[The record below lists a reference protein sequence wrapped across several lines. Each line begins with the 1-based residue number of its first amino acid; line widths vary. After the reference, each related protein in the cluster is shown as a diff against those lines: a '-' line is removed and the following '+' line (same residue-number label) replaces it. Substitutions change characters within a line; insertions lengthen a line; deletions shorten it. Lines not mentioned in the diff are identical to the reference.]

1 MDVIDEIG
9 KVLDIEIDAL
19 QSVRRNL
26 NGSFAE
32 AVDVIAACGGHLF
45 VTGIGKSGM
54 IANKI
59 AATLTSTGTPA
70 IFLHAAEAMHGDI
83 GMVQP
88 GDAVLALSKSGEIA
102 ELNALLR
109 SLKKENIPII
119 SITSNA
125 ASAMARI
132 SDVVLRLDIPK
143 EACPLNLA
151 PTASTTAALAVGDAL
166 AVTLMKRKKVSE
178 EDFAR
183 NHPGGQIG
191 RRLLLTVGDVMGPG
205 GNNPV
210 IGIDMP
216 LKEMLVRI
224 TSFRVGAISVVDES
238 GTLAGLVTDYDI
250 RKALESGRDFLS
262 LSIPDVMNATPET
275 ISPESKAI
283 DALEF
288 MKNRD
293 KPIAVVPVV
302 DSDQKVV
309 GMIHLHDLIAAGL

>member
-1 MDVIDEIG
+1 MNVVEEIG
-9 KVLDIEIDAL
+9 RVLEIEIEAL

-26 NGSFAE
+26 NAE
-32 AVDVIAACGGHLF
+32 FEKAVDVMSSCSGRVF

-70 IFLHAAEAMHGDI
+70 IFLHASDAMHGDI
-83 GMVQP
+83 GTVRT
-88 GDAVLALSKSGEIA
+88 GDVVLALSKSGEIV
-102 ELNALLR
+102 ELNALVR
-109 SLKKENIPII
+109 SLKKEGIPIV

-125 ASAMARI
+125 DSAMALL

-166 AVTLMKRKKVSE
+166 AVTLMKQNNITE

-191 RRLLLTVGDVMGPG
+191 RRLLLTVGDIMRSGE
-205 GNNPV
+205 NNPV

-216 LKEMLVRI
+216 LREMLVRI
-224 TSFRVGAISVVDES
+224 TSFRVGAISIIDER
-238 GTLAGLVTDYDI
+238 GRLEGLVTDYDI
-250 RKALESGRDFLS
+250 RRALESGNDFLDRHIS
-262 LSIPDVMNATPET
+262 DVMNASPET
-275 ISPESKAI
+275 ILAEIKAI
-283 DALEF
+283 EALEMMRGF
-288 MKNRD
+288 D
-293 KPIAVVPVV
+293 KPIAVLPVV
-302 DSDQKVV
+302 DSESRAI